1 MGCTS
6 GDKEKIEDQM
16 MLMKLERMEIQMEKE
31 KHAKKLSEMEGK
43 DIKPGNIPDY
53 IDPEFAKE
61 KNIYDDDDDG
71 NENLKTDAGNKKDKK
86 DKKDKEKSKKEKSKK
101 EKVKEKKPKEKE
113 KKEKKEKKD
122 KKDDKK
128 DKKKDKKKKK

>member
-61 KNIYDDDDDG
+61 KNIYDDDG

-86 DKKDKEKSKKEKSKK
+86 DKKDMEKSKKEKSKK